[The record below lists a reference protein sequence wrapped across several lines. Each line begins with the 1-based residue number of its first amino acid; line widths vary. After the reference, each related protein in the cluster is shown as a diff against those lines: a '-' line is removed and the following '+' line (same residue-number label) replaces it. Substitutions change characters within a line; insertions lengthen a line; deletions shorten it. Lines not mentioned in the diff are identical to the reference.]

1 MAHVS
6 QSHLQQ
12 QDELAASREDTRVCF
27 KLREQGRSL
36 AQGLWPMQSKRSD
49 HNRVCPVSAA
59 RKLATHLAH
68 EPVIY
73 DLSDNHIFLYPTF
86 IFELLE
92 LLLEKLVTH
101 GSVFGESL
109 NQRAIDILGSSNIE
123 TILDGHEFAHVFFL
137 CSDRFEGAQ
146 ETSQDFFYLFRVL
159 VRLFLAGDDAVERI
173 RDHVSGE

>member
-1 MAHVS
+1 MSTIWLTSAS
-6 QSHLQQ
+6 PIFNNRMSSLPPARTRASALNS
-12 QDELAASREDTRVCF
+12 ESREEASLQDCGRCRV
-27 KLREQGRSL
+27 KGAIIIKSL
-36 AQGLWPMQSKRSD
+36 GCLAVW
-49 HNRVCPVSAA
+49 A

-68 EPVIY
+68 EPAIY
-73 DLSDNHIFLYPTF
+73 DLSDNHIFLYPAF

-109 NQRAIDILGSSNIE
+109 NQRAIHILGSSDIE

-146 ETSQDFFYLFRVL
+146 ETAKTSPS
-159 VRLFLAGDDAVERI
+159 I
-173 RDHVSGE
+173 